1 MFQFSFIGC
10 TDFEENASLSYLNQ
24 QENPLTNKDYELINA
39 LSESYD
45 LSLKQAFSRQKEF
58 NSLGEYGFYA
68 HNNFEENFNK
78 SLKLKKTR
86 NQNYSIKTSEIHLI
100 ERQLEAWAIDV
111 GIEIDMINENEIDSS
126 RVINLIDSSLV
137 KFQQKIVQS
146 TMKQEDK
153 RVALILLSS
162 YSNFTKSTA
171 INLFQLKNSLLTG
184 TIQSK
189 CNFWKRAKWIIKCT
203 ALSVYAG
210 ATCIAAAKDLD
221 WTKGSKCVIS
231 GIAAIDCWSEGCK

>member
-10 TDFEENASLSYLNQ
+10 TD
-24 QENPLTNKDYELINA
+24 
-39 LSESYD
+39 
-45 LSLKQAFSRQKEF
+45 
-58 NSLGEYGFYA
+58 
-68 HNNFEENFNK
+68 FEENFNK

-86 NQNYSIKTSEIHLI
+86 NQNYSIKTSEIRLI

-153 RVALILLSS
+153 RVALILLNS

-203 ALSVYAG
+203 ALAAVAAGVCGVVGG
-210 ATCIAAAKDLD
+210 ATAGTGAAAVIFYA
-221 WTKGSKCVIS
+221 KCTVATIK
-231 GIAAIDCWSEGCK
+231 AIDCWADGCK